1 MNAMKNKTLNL
12 LLNILPEDEI
22 LRILESFN
30 TSGKQMEAS
39 KELSLLVFSKLG
51 LDTLGCYN
59 LLKELNKEF
68 Q

>member
-12 LLNILPEDEI
+12 LLNILTEDEI